1 MPILQLEGE
10 LSLAAAAAQRA
21 RLLTWLAAVD
31 PASQPD
37 PPSDLAVEPVRPMA
51 TAAPTLDLSAVATID
66 SAGVQLL
73 LALRNSLA
81 DRGQVL
87 HCQGAQ
93 PGVAQAL
100 QALGL
105 TRLLRV
111 RNGASQ

>member
-81 DRGQVL
+81 DRGQV